1 MRSQLKLCWVVNNML
16 DPMSFRHKP
25 VLQDRSMRAYN
36 SFSQVKKGGGW
47 QSLDAYPPQWQI
59 CLNETWLEFLD
70 LPRES

>member
-1 MRSQLKLCWVVNNML
+1 
-16 DPMSFRHKP
+16 
-25 VLQDRSMRAYN
+25 MRAYN